1 MFLGASIASLL
12 FLILVPAT
20 VNSKGYGIIN
30 LNGTEIEKT
39 FYIDTIVTHKEQFE
53 CYDTNITGKRALLR
67 FDIVINNFSNES
79 ARFTPYV
86 RPLKLN
92 YALYDLTAGSYF
104 VQSYI
109 NISCIRD
116 TTCYGLD
123 EGNSNEMTPFFY
135 PCDHS
140 GISSNCQQ
148 RAWASGDCRWIDI
161 TGANLFHVYRLTISL
176 EKPIE
181 LAEARGGVD
190 STPFSTVFSLANIQ
204 RKQKSST
211 FDIVLSVLL
220 FGGFSASVLIFAR
233 VYNHCKRKQFNAL
246 LSKKQK

>member
-1 MFLGASIASLL
+1 MLTNVLITALL
-12 FLILVPAT
+12 FLILVPVT

-39 FYIDTIVTHKEQFE
+39 FYIDTIVTHRDQFE
-53 CYDTNITGKRALLR
+53 CYTSNITGKRILLR
-67 FDIVINNFSNES
+67 FDVVINNFSNES

-86 RPLKLN
+86 VPLRLN
-92 YALYDLTAGSYF
+92 YALYDLTSGSYF
-104 VQSYI
+104 VQSYF

-116 TTCYGLD
+116 TICYGLD

-140 GISSNCQQ
+140 GISSNCQE
-148 RAWASGDCRWIDI
+148 RVWAAGDCRWIDI
-161 TGANLFHVYRLTISL
+161 TKANLFHVYRLTISL

-181 LAEARGGVD
+181 LSEARGGVD

-211 FDIVLSVLL
+211 LDIALSIAL
-220 FGGFSASVLIFAR
+220 FGGTSATILIFAR

-246 LSKKQK
+246 TKKQN